1 MSPVG
6 VVFGFG
12 SRPQLTDD
20 QVELLAQRLDG
31 LQPSTG
37 GTLARRMRDGDDGQ
51 PIIVN
56 ADELEALLAVLA
68 EARLAGKERAFTVW
82 VPETRVAKPES

>member
-1 MSPVG
+1 
-6 VVFGFG
+6 
-12 SRPQLTDD
+12 
-20 QVELLAQRLDG
+20 
-31 LQPSTG
+31 
-37 GTLARRMRDGDDGQ
+37 MRDGDGGQ

-56 ADELEALLAVLA
+56 ADELEAPLAVLA